1 MHDDQL
7 LAAVAQDAPGA
18 LRELFDRHS
27 PWLAA
32 RLRSTLPPAA
42 VEDVL
47 QETFIAIWRGA
58 DRYQGRGEVG
68 AWMWGIAR
76 KQAALWLRKQGRP
89 DIGLDLPDP
98 DDTAPAAARKVDL
111 EGALATAGPD
121 GSEQRKL
128 VRLVFIEDRSI
139 ADVAAQ
145 LGIPCGT
152 VKSRVFRV
160 RQLLQAALRQGG
172 Y

>member
-1 MHDDQL
+1 MDDDQL
-7 LAAVAQDAPGA
+7 LEAVARSDSGA
-18 LRELFDRHS
+18 LRELFDRHT

-32 RLRSTLPPAA
+32 RLRRSLPAEA

-47 QETFIAIWRGA
+47 QDSFIAIWRGA
-58 DRYQGRGEVG
+58 ERYQGRGEVG

-76 KQAALWLRKQGRP
+76 KQAAMWLRKQGRP
-89 DIGLDLPDP
+89 DIRLDPTDSEDP
-98 DDTAPAAARKVDL
+98 ATTAARKVDL
-111 EGALATAGPD
+111 DGALARLGPV
-121 GSEQRKL
+121 GHEQREL

-152 VKSRVFRV
+152 VKSRVYKV
-160 RQLLQAALRQGG
+160 RHLLQAALRQGG